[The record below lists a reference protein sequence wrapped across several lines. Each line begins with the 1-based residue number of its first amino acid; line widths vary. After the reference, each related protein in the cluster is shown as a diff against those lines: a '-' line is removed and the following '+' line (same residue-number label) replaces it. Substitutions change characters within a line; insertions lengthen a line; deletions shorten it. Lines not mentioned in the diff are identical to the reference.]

1 MKQVKFLILSG
12 FLLASGAQLQASD
25 FAFGLNGG
33 MNFPMWHTDRMDPGA
48 AADAYWR
55 VDPYEVRFSYAYTR
69 ANYFSVLLGRKHFF
83 SNATLRPF
91 VEIAGGPVIVNSK
104 REGLAYGLSP
114 VGTLGAEIGINKT
127 FSSLVA
133 LRYAGYIY
141 FGDTKSGSWE
151 ANHGLS
157 LVAGVTL
164 WF

>member
-1 MKQVKFLILSG
+1 MKWLKFLIFSG
-12 FLLASGAQLQASD
+12 GMLGGFSSLHAAD

-33 MNFPMWHTDRMDPGA
+33 MNFPMWHTQHMEPGA

-69 ANYFSVLLGRKHFF
+69 ANYFSVLLARKHFF
-83 SNATLRPF
+83 SHDSLRPF
-91 VEIAGGPVIVNSK
+91 VEVAGGPVIVNTK
-104 REGLAYGLSP
+104 HEGLAYGFSP
-114 VGTLGAEIGINKT
+114 VGTLGAELGINES
-127 FSSLVA
+127 FSSLIA
-133 LRYAGYIY
+133 LRYSGYIY